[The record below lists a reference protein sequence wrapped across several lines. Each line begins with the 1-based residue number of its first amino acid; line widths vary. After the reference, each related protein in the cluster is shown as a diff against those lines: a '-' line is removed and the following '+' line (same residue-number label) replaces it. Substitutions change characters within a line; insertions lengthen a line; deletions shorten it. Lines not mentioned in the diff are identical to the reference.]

1 MLFCRA
7 NGSSWPKSW
16 DVKGFHRRLRRPPRN
31 QSEQSCREK
40 RFSSDVRNV
49 RMSLTLEQ
57 LASHIPERSAQ
68 WMLELCR
75 SSHHWLA
82 TLCHVLLKVI
92 IPRTTSPKRT
102 RTVGRCHVG
111 AVSVTKLPS
120 HFALLD
126 CRAAASMGDESRDTV
141 SSYPWVIF
149 SIRNDSS
156 SDEGF
161 TFCVGSGK
169 GLCSNLF
176 RNSDKKWQD
185 HFIQCF
191 ILASGYTNGIEA
203 FRSSSSHKH
212 CICPGMCNT
221 NVDGRQKV
229 MFALTAIRGM
239 GRRISNI
246 VPCSKPILWFCCVW
260 SEPDWN
266 CTLLGS
272 KTLNCSCA
280 TGLQEVRHWLEQA
293 RWRTHHW
300 WSEQDRGSCQ
310 QAFGVQDP
318 SMDAEQAA
326 RRQGWQDIPEVC
338 QLLGPGSARGNWAE
352 SICVIFECLCSV
364 SNRYNL
370 YVIYIY
376 IVFLRVVTQ
385 WSSKMNSNIVPE

>member
-1 MLFCRA
+1 MERCAADFVSNANHRIQQLGALLSRLVPTWKFGFLPKLEFQKMFHSVFVQFQETNQYILVWLSCDSRKCFDVNNDCRLDIKDQIVDTLNTFPSA
-7 NGSSWPKSW
+7 LAGSSQ
-16 DVKGFHRRLRRPPRN
+16 VETEPRWLFGG
-31 QSEQSCREK
+31 SKCW
-40 RFSSDVRNV
+40 VR
-49 RMSLTLEQ
+49 S
-57 LASHIPERSAQ
+57 
-68 WMLELCR
+68 
-75 SSHHWLA
+75 
-82 TLCHVLLKVI
+82 
-92 IPRTTSPKRT
+92 
-102 RTVGRCHVG
+102 HVG
-111 AVSVTKLPS
+111 AISIPKLS
-120 HFALLD
+120 AHFAQLVWWNLFWTRILAD
-126 CRAAASMGDESRDTV
+126 VMHVNLKLKDMVLSR
-141 SSYPWVIF
+141 SSRKSWWSPFNTFNWQPIF
-149 SIRNDSS
+149 SLNHR
-156 SDEGF
+156 
-161 TFCVGSGK
+161 
-169 GLCSNLF
+169 
-176 RNSDKKWQD
+176 
-185 HFIQCF
+185 HF
-191 ILASGYTNGIEA
+191 
-203 FRSSSSHKH
+203 
-212 CICPGMCNT
+212 ICPGMCNT

-246 VPCSKPILWFCCVW
+246 APCSKPILWFCCVW

-376 IVFLRVVTQ
+376 SIFTSCNAMV
-385 WSSKMNSNIVPE
+385 